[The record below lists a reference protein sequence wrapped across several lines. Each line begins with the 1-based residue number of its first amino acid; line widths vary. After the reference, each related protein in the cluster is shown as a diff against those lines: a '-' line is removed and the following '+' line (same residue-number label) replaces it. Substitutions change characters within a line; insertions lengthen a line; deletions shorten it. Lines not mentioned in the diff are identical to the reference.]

1 MIRTTF
7 AVSCTIFAGFAGI
20 VLKECAFLV
29 PFRRLIW
36 ESYQR
41 QIVCFSVVLF
51 LNLCAIVYTLLRNVA
66 LKDTGDKLAHL
77 EKQLRGR
84 ATISGELTE
93 RILDR
98 K

>member
-1 MIRTTF
+1 MIRNTLAISF
-7 AVSCTIFAGFAGI
+7 TIYALFVVVI
-20 VLKECAFLV
+20 LKECTFLA
-29 PFRRLIW
+29 PLRRAIW
-36 ESYQR
+36 ETYER
-41 QIVCFSVVLF
+41 QIVCFSVVLL
-51 LNLCAIVYTLLRNVA
+51 LNLCATVFGLLRKVM